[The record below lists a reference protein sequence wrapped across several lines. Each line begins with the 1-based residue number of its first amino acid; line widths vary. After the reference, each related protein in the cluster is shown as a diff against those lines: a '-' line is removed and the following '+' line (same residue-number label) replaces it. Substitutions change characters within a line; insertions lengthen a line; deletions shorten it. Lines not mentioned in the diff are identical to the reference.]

1 MKANETAN
9 LATLAKDANMGE
21 TVTDMSAFCTQYL
34 DVFNTGIHYSFIASV
49 AAMLISL
56 VIFIAC
62 RQVFP
67 TPGKKEKKDS
77 GSKPAPV
84 NVF

>member
-34 DVFNTGIHYSFIASV
+34 DVFNTGIDDILSCYK
-49 AAMLISL
+49 
-56 VIFIAC
+56 
-62 RQVFP
+62 
-67 TPGKKEKKDS
+67 G
-77 GSKPAPV
+77 GV
-84 NVF
+84 NTFWENKAENGQAVRIMTRTL